1 MEFVLWQP
9 ERSYWT
15 DKDKLEHQKVLG
27 LLDKIKEKWNINY
40 KIDSNYD
47 SDQVYRETFLKNN
60 RILSRAT
67 GKSIRGL
74 RTRQGKG
81 SPILDGVLGV
91 FDNKRII
98 YYIESYDGRDQLLER
113 ILEEGQSY
121 IEKIIG
127 KNNVDSPEEK
137 LVKSFLKKAAE
148 YGFAGQMHQEYLLAR
163 PVEDNPSD
171 KQELKN
177 FKKAFSY
184 VSGKSIDLLHEGND
198 GTFEIIEAKTKLN
211 WSAVGQAI
219 GYRQIFCRL
228 NNIPLDKVCSSIV
241 CNQSDGFIEYVCDEL
256 GIKVIVFNE

>member
-15 DKDKLEHQKVLG
+15 DKDRLEHQKVLE
-27 LLDKIKEKWNINY
+27 LLNKIKEKWNINY
-40 KIDSNYD
+40 KVDSGYD

-60 RILSRAT
+60 RILKRTTS
-67 GKSIRGL
+67 KSIRKL

-91 FDNKRII
+91 FDNERII
-98 YYIESYDGRDQLLER
+98 YYIESFDGRDQLLEG

-121 IEKIIG
+121 IEKVIG

-148 YGFAGQMHQEYLLAR
+148 FGFAGKIHQEYLLAR
-163 PVEDNPSD
+163 PVEDNPSENL
-171 KQELKN
+171 ELKN

-198 GTFEIIEAKTKLN
+198 GTFDIIEAKTKLN

-219 GYRQIFCRL
+219 GYKQIFCRL
-228 NNIPLDKVCSSIV
+228 NNIPLDKVRSNIV
-241 CNQSDGFIEYVCDEL
+241 CNQSDGFVEYVCDEL
-256 GIKVIVFNE
+256 GIKVIILS